1 MFSFSFF
8 AVVVLFLL
16 VLVIVCFV
24 MFVYF
29 RIIGSYA
36 NNFVYISTSVSKL
49 TAKHIC
55 NNYAILA
62 LGNRV

>member
-16 VLVIVCFV
+16 ALVIVCFV

-29 RIIGSYA
+29 KIIGSYA

>member
-8 AVVVLFLL
+8 SVVVLFLL
-16 VLVIVCFV
+16 VLVIACFV

-29 RIIGSYA
+29 KIIGSYA

>member
-1 MFSFSFF
+1 MFSLSFF

-16 VLVIVCFV
+16 VLVIACFV

-29 RIIGSYA
+29 KIIGSYA

>member
-1 MFSFSFF
+1 MFSLSFF

-16 VLVIVCFV
+16 VLVIACFV

-29 RIIGSYA
+29 KIIGSYA

-49 TAKHIC
+49 TAKDIC